1 MDLKGDSTHYRVPS
15 PSVLNGL
22 WGCGD
27 LKCRRDRVGGSRS
40 EHNEETKNGWISK
53 RVEGS
58 GSYGSRPEA
67 GKELTYRF
75 LAVED

>member
-1 MDLKGDSTHYRVPS
+1 M
-15 PSVLNGL
+15 
-22 WGCGD
+22 W
-27 LKCRRDRVGGSRS
+27 GGSRS